1 MARAI
6 KPEQDY
12 KSKLLKLIPTEII
25 AAYMVIHGIFQGQV
39 IQVGE
44 KDLTHVVGWSVF
56 AALLVLT
63 PLYLVKIHSVKS
75 KAQVI
80 LTTLSFPV
88 WVYTIG
94 GPFKMAGWY
103 QPQIASCI
111 LVVWTLIIPLV
122 IVTENKGVGGSA

>member
-1 MARAI
+1 MARTI

-12 KSKLLKLIPTEII
+12 KSKLLKLMPSEII
-25 AAYMVIHGIFQGQV
+25 AAYMVIHGILLGQV

-44 KDLTHVVGWSVF
+44 KDLTHTVGWSVF

-63 PLYLVKIHSVKS
+63 PLYLVKIHDVKS

-80 LTTLSFPV
+80 LTTLTFPV

-94 GPFKMAGWY
+94 GPFETAGWY

-122 IVTENKGVGGSA
+122 IMPEKKAG

>member
-1 MARAI
+1 MARTI

-12 KSKLLKLIPTEII
+12 KSKLLKLIPSEII
-25 AAYMVIHGIFQGQV
+25 AAYMAIQSVFGGQV

-44 KDLTHVVGWSVF
+44 RDLTQVVGWLVF
-56 AALLVLT
+56 VALLVLT
-63 PLYLVKIHSVKS
+63 PLYLVKIHKVKS
-75 KAQVI
+75 KAQII
-80 LTTLSFPV
+80 LTVLSFPV

-103 QPQIASCI
+103 QPQIAACI

-122 IVTENKGVGGSA
+122 IGTEKKER

>member
-6 KPEQDY
+6 KRNQDY
-12 KSKLLKLIPTEII
+12 KSKLRKLIPTEII

-44 KDLTHVVGWSVF
+44 KDLTHIVGWSVF
-56 AALLVLT
+56 AALLILT
-63 PLYLVKIHSVKS
+63 PLYLVKIHDVKS
-75 KAQVI
+75 KAQML

-94 GPFKMAGWY
+94 GPFEMAGWY

-122 IVTENKGVGGSA
+122 MVSEKGKG